1 MTYRMRNKKRRRY
14 GKRTASVGFFA
25 VLVVILVFILELFGA
40 IFSKVFIEDTFAGTP
55 DAPTWEKVEVQQQKE
70 TADPAAGEAKTIKSN
85 ITDTIEKK
93 DPVFVLLPVNM
104 PEEDQKIVF
113 EIATEYN
120 ISYALVMAIIG
131 HETEFTKNARSSTGD
146 NGYMQINDCNVEE
159 MARRGFTDLY
169 DTRHNVSAGCSILA
183 DLFKAYGD
191 DEVHKVLMAYNMGSY
206 GASKL
211 WDQGVTSS
219 EYSREIVAREKE
231 YSAYIDAQ
239 IMGE

>member
-25 VLVVILVFILELFGA
+25 VFVVILVFILELLGA
-40 IFSKVFIEDTFAGTP
+40 IFSKVFVKDTFAGTP

-131 HETEFTKNARSSTGD
+131 HETEFTKDARSSTGD

-169 DTRHNVSAGCSILA
+169 DTRHNVGAGCSILA
-183 DLFKAYGD
+183 DLFRTYGD

-211 WDQGVTSS
+211 WDQGVMSS
-219 EYSREIVAREKE
+219 EYSREIVARERE
-231 YSAYIDAQ
+231 YSAYIDGVL
-239 IMGE
+239 MNE

>member
-1 MTYRMRNKKRRRY
+1 MTYRMKNKKRRRY

-25 VLVVILVFILELFGA
+25 VLVVILVFVLELLGA
-40 IFSKVFIEDTFAGTP
+40 ILSKVFVKDTFAGTP

-70 TADPAAGEAKTIKSN
+70 TADPAAGETKTIKSN

-104 PEEDQKIVF
+104 SEEDQKIVF

-120 ISYALVMAIIG
+120 ISYSLVMAIIG

-159 MARRGFTDLY
+159 MARRGYTDLY
-169 DTRHNVSAGCSILA
+169 DTRHNVGAGCSILA
-183 DLFKAYGD
+183 DLFRTYGD

-219 EYSREIVAREKE
+219 EYSREIVARERE
-231 YSAYIDAQ
+231 YSAYIDGVL
-239 IMGE
+239 MNE